1 MNARHAALLT
11 ALALTIAACA
21 GGSNPG
27 QSGSAT
33 VAAMPDTATMTVQER
48 VKAGRALWEEKCR
61 TVAGEKIYRTVEN
74 VEGILLM
81 KLRRAGPSEELS
93 DPNWPGAAF
102 ATERTDGA
110 YIETFLGYEHSSDP
124 RGLPVSK
131 ERRGYVTAEFNP
143 RDASN
148 LPGYRWVDVV
158 DEQDGKRW
166 RYTSFRKVVGQK
178 DETAFNVQLE
188 LTKNPNYDLNIYRW
202 TLDKK
207 PALDPAP
214 RYGVTFEDHVIPEER
229 DLGVASSTVKVIDLQ
244 TNEVMGEYTPYVVS
258 GALSKYNPTL
268 WLTAYG
274 CKFKGD
280 AGATTRKFVDQ
291 ILIPKKLEN

>member
-21 GGSNPG
+21 GGSNPV
-27 QSGSAT
+27 QSGSAA

-124 RGLPVSK
+124 RGFYARWHTNANYPDVSWIYKYQPKSRRRPWLPLGRCH
-131 ERRGYVTAEFNP
+131 RRKGWQALAVFGTLVRTVAN
-143 RDASN
+143 RQG
-148 LPGYRWVDVV
+148 LPEGLYQVL
-158 DEQDGKRW
+158 
-166 RYTSFRKVVGQK
+166 
-178 DETAFNVQLE
+178 A
-188 LTKNPNYDLNIYRW
+188 
-202 TLDKK
+202 
-207 PALDPAP
+207 
-214 RYGVTFEDHVIPEER
+214 
-229 DLGVASSTVKVIDLQ
+229 
-244 TNEVMGEYTPYVVS
+244 
-258 GALSKYNPTL
+258 
-268 WLTAYG
+268 
-274 CKFKGD
+274 
-280 AGATTRKFVDQ
+280 
-291 ILIPKKLEN
+291 

>member
-81 KLRRAGPSEELS
+81 KVRPRASGREWS

-102 ATERTDGA
+102 ARESQTDE
-110 YIETFLGYEHSSDP
+110 YIATFLGYEEGGSTLDGTP
-124 RGLPVSK
+124 TPITPTYRGSIN
-131 ERRGYVTAEFNP
+131 TNQNP
-143 RDASN
+143 GGV
-148 LPGYRWVDVV
+148 PGYRWVDVI
-158 DEQDGKRW
+158 DEKDGKRW
-166 RYTSFRKVVGQK
+166 RYSGRWYEPWQTDK
-178 DETAFNVQLE
+178 DYLKGYIKFSLDRTPA
-188 LTKNPNYDLNIYRW
+188 PNL
-202 TLDKK
+202 
-207 PALDPAP
+207 AP
-214 RYGVTFEDHVIPEER
+214 RYGVTFEDHVILEER
-229 DLGVASSTVKVIDLQ
+229 ALGVASSTIKVIDL
-244 TNEVMGEYTPYVVS
+244 TTKEVMGELARYAVS
-258 GALSKYNPTL
+258 GTLSDANPSP
-268 WLTAYG
+268 WLTAYRCPDHARG
-274 CKFKGD
+274 TN
-280 AGATTRKFVDQ
+280 AATRKFVDQ
-291 ILIPKKLEN
+291 VLRPKKLEK